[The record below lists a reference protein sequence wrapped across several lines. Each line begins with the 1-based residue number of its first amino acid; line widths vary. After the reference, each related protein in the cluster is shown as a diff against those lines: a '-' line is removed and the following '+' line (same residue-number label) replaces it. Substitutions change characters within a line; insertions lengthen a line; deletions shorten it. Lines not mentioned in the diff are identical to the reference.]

1 MSRRRAT
8 TMIAAALACLA
19 AATGRAD
26 AQGRA
31 RAGGHAPTPGEFA
44 ALKQQVERQ
53 NELIMRLTQLEG
65 EHYEFLLKLL
75 QNRRPGSAPVALPY
89 PTPSPS
95 PSSQPSAPASP
106 SPSPSPSAAQS
117 APEPE
122 TASSATHAKLAAIT
136 GRVELRGKPWG
147 PVYVYVENIKEPA
160 VDRAAEMSQ
169 KDRAF
174 VPSVLLVQRGTR
186 VSFPNGD
193 PFLHNVF
200 SPSPVQPFDLGS
212 YRQGEKPGG
221 VRLFTP
227 GVIEVLC
234 NMHAKMRANILVVPN
249 RHHVRVNGDGTFRL
263 ENVPVGTRQIVAWTP
278 DAKPMTQTVTLT
290 PGGASASFALQI
302 EPPPPPIDK
311 MGRPR
316 APYRSDE

>member
-1 MSRRRAT
+1 M
-8 TMIAAALACLA
+8 
-19 AATGRAD
+19 
-26 AQGRA
+26 
-31 RAGGHAPTPGEFA
+31 
-44 ALKQQVERQ
+44 
-53 NELIMRLTQLEG
+53 
-65 EHYEFLLKLL
+65 LKLL
-75 QNRRPGSAPVALPY
+75 QNRHPGSAPVALPY
-89 PTPSPS
+89 PTPTST
-95 PSSQPSAPASP
+95 PSSSAAGPAAAAPPPSAESEAAASP
-106 SPSPSPSAAQS
+106 AHVKAAS
-117 APEPE
+117 
-122 TASSATHAKLAAIT
+122 IT
-136 GRVELRGKPWG
+136 GRVDLRGKPWG

-160 VDRAAEMSQ
+160 VDRGAEIAQ

-174 VPSVLLVQRGTR
+174 VPSVLVVQRGTR

-200 SPSPVQPFDLGS
+200 SPSATQPFDLGS

-263 ENVPVGTRQIVAWTP
+263 ENVPVGARQIVAWTP
-278 DAKPMTQTVTLT
+278 DAKPMTQTVALS
-290 PGGASASFALQI
+290 PGGATASFVLQV
-302 EPPPPPIDK
+302 EPAPPPIDK

>member
-1 MSRRRAT
+1 
-8 TMIAAALACLA
+8 MIAAALACFA
-19 AATGRAD
+19 GGDRRAG
-26 AQGRA
+26 AQGRS
-31 RAGGHAPTPGEFA
+31 RAAHPPTAAEFA
-44 ALKQQVERQ
+44 ALKQQVDRQ
-53 NELIMRLTQLEG
+53 NELIMKLTQLEG
-65 EHYEFLLKLL
+65 EHYEFLVKLL
-75 QNRRPGSAPVALPY
+75 QNRHPGSPPVALP
-89 PTPSPS
+89 SP
-95 PSSQPSAPASP
+95 PSSS
-106 SPSPSPSAAQS
+106 SPSASTAS
-117 APEPE
+117 PPPEPE
-122 TASSATHAKLAAIT
+122 APPSSPSHPRFAAIS
-136 GRVELRGKPWG
+136 GRVDFRGKPWG
-147 PVYVYVENIKEPA
+147 PAYVYVENIREPA
-160 VDRAAEMSQ
+160 VERGAEIAQ

-200 SPSPVQPFDLGS
+200 SPSPAQPFDLGS

-249 RHHVRVNGDGTFRL
+249 RYHAKVNSDGTFHL
-263 ENVPVGTRQIVAWTP
+263 ENVPVGARQIVAWTP
-278 DAKPMTQTVTLT
+278 DAKPMTQSVTLT
-290 PGGASASFALQI
+290 PAGASLSFTLQV
-302 EPPPPPIDK
+302 EAAPPPIDK